1 MVVLEQYLP
10 HIAATIMALIFYRKD
25 RQAFL
30 AGSVTAVVAGGSGYF
45 LAMQL
50 NPELVNYTMIVAGGA
65 AMFSGYIGS
74 HLRAERL
81 VLDAL
86 IDKVQGE

>member
-1 MVVLEQYLP
+1 MVVLEQYVP
-10 HIAATIMALIFYRKD
+10 HAALALIAAVFYRKD

-30 AGSVTAVVAGGSGYF
+30 VGSLTAVFAAGSGYF
-45 LAMQL
+45 LAAQL
-50 NPELVNYTMIVAGGA
+50 NPQLVNYTMIIAGGA
-65 AMFSGYIGS
+65 AMFAGYIGS

-86 IDKVQGE
+86 IEKIQGE